1 MHQINCID
9 GSNWNKEHKLCSV
22 VHLPAKDTIH
32 LENIH
37 SEIEKTE
44 STFFQSIILKKKSI
58 LNSPEWTTV
67 NTGIWKSINN
77 KYAMPCLA

>member
-44 STFFQSIILKKKSI
+44 STFFQSIILKKKAS
-58 LNSPEWTTV
+58 
-67 NTGIWKSINN
+67 
-77 KYAMPCLA
+77 